1 MLVTNRKVW
10 VGGTEK
16 TKRFI
21 VETLMEEREENCH
34 RCPMAPLATYP
45 S

>member
-16 TKRFI
+16 MKGLI
-21 VETLMEEREENCH
+21 VEMLMEEREENCH
-34 RCPMAPLATYP
+34 RCPTTPLATYP